1 MTLEVLKDRRDHIVK
16 KRRDIRDLPAC
27 EKESLAGAV
36 SQRACVYSGARVV
49 LNPITDAI
57 HLVHGPIGCASYTWD
72 IRGSKSREAQT
83 YRHSFSTDL
92 QEKDI
97 IFGGAEKLYQALK
110 ELVARYR
117 PPVVFVYAT
126 CIVGLIGDD
135 LKAVCGRVTEETG
148 CTIIPVQSEGFKGNK
163 IEGHKAACDALF
175 DYLIG
180 TAIKDNN
187 YPYVVNLMGEYNVA
201 GDFWAIEPY
210 FKGMGVKVG
219 ATFTGN
225 AKVNDLR
232 SAHSAKL
239 NLVQCTGTVTY
250 LAQKMEQKYGI
261 PWRKV
266 SFFGLEGMEEALL
279 TTATFFKNRLML
291 DRAKEIIRQEKKKV
305 FGPIIF
311 YKKRLQ
317 GKTAAIYMGGAAK
330 ALALIK
336 TFKLLGMETVL
347 VGTQSG
353 KRDDYVQLMA
363 EATEGTV
370 IIDDANPAELV
381 EMLTALKAGVLVG
394 GVKER
399 YLSYKLAIPF
409 VDFNHDRTS
418 LFAGFDG
425 LVNFARL
432 VDATVNS
439 PVWALVGGK
448 NELRNG

>member
-1 MTLEVLKDRRDHIVK
+1 MTLEALKDRGDHIIK
-16 KRRDIRDLPAC
+16 KRRDTEEIPVC

-72 IRGSKSREAQT
+72 IRGSKSGELQT

-92 QEKDI
+92 QEEDV
-97 IFGGAEKLYQALK
+97 IFGGTEKLYRALN

-117 PPVVFVYAT
+117 PPAVFVYAT

-163 IEGHKAACDALF
+163 TEGHKAACDALF

-180 TAIKDNN
+180 TATVDNN
-187 YPYVVNLMGEYNVA
+187 YPYVLNLMGEYNVA

-210 FKGMGVKVG
+210 FKEMGVRIG
-219 ATFTGN
+219 AAFTGN

-232 SAHSAKL
+232 SAHCAKL

-250 LAQKMEQKYGI
+250 LAQRMEQKYSL

-279 TTATFFKNRLML
+279 TAAIFFGDRLML
-291 DRAKEIIRQEKKKV
+291 DRAKEIIRREKKKV
-305 FGPIIF
+305 LGPLVF

-353 KRDDYVQLMA
+353 KKDDYAQLMA
-363 EATEGTV
+363 EAADGTV
-370 IIDDANPAELV
+370 IIDDANPAELA

-432 VDATVNS
+432 ADTTINS
-439 PVWALVGGK
+439 PVWALVRDK
-448 NELRNG
+448 NELRDG

>member
-92 QEKDI
+92 QEEDI
-97 IFGGAEKLYQALK
+97 IFGGAEKLYRALN
-110 ELVARYR
+110 ELVRRYR
-117 PPVVFVYAT
+117 PPAVFVYAT

-135 LKAVCGRVTEETG
+135 LKAVCRRVTEETG

-180 TAIKDNN
+180 TASRDNN

-201 GDFWAIEPY
+201 GDLWAIEPY
-210 FKGMGVKVG
+210 FKAMGVKVG

-239 NLVQCTGTVTY
+239 NLVQCTGTITY

-279 TTATFFKNRLML
+279 TTATFFRNRLML
-291 DRAKEIIRQEKKKV
+291 DRAKEIIRREKKKV

-409 VDFNHDRTS
+409 VDFNHDRTN

-432 VDATVNS
+432 VDTTVNS
-439 PVWALVGGK
+439 PVWALVGG
-448 NELRNG
+448 